1 MFIILTFLYYFL
13 LKILKSGFHF
23 TILSY
28 RACFKYQ
35 ISFTTILKL
44 LSLVDCQKNWT
55 KIYYRILLDL
65 VTFSIKCEFSYKTNY
80 KNDNF
85 VL

>member
-1 MFIILTFLYYFL
+1 M
-13 LKILKSGFHF
+13 
-23 TILSY
+23 
-28 RACFKYQ
+28 
-35 ISFTTILKL
+35 
-44 LSLVDCQKNWT
+44 SLVDCQKNWT

-85 VL
+85 VLWVISKH